1 MMDLNNFPLP
11 KTVKKGDTLR
21 GQEYATEKLTRE
33 KSLSKESI
41 ADKIGSLIIRALNP
55 DGEIS
60 SAKDDTNAAPK
71 KFDQSQ

>member
-1 MMDLNNFPLP
+1 MDSNNFPLP

-21 GQEYATEKLTRE
+21 GQEYATAKLTRE
-33 KSLSKESI
+33 ESQSKETI
-41 ADKIGSLIIRALNP
+41 AEKIGSLIVRALNP

-60 SAKDDTNAAPK
+60 SANTRTK